1 MLCKLYNDIIKS
13 LKDAAEAIPTKA
25 SNTSSKH
32 TVLCWNDLVRDS
44 HQAARESFFVWRS
57 AGSSRHGPL
66 YDIMKIRRAHFKLNK
81 RLCEKNA
88 EILRAERL
96 ASKLCNNDLKNFW
109 KDLKHMNY
117 ARLPNPSN
125 VGAASG
131 AENVKNMWLHH
142 GQSLLNSITGYPT
155 NIKMI
160 NGYCS
165 NVHFNVQMIVNVKE
179 IQDYDS
185 VSREHFKY
193 ANEKLHVLMSLLY
206 SSMLIHCYFS
216 GCYDDYNHSP
226 HN

>member
-1 MLCKLYNDIIKS
+1 
-13 LKDAAEAIPTKA
+13 
-25 SNTSSKH
+25 
-32 TVLCWNDLVRDS
+32 
-44 HQAARESFFVWRS
+44 
-57 AGSSRHGPL
+57 
-66 YDIMKIRRAHFKLNK
+66 MKIRRAHFKLNK
-81 RLCEKNA
+81 RRCEKNA

-96 ASKLCNNDLKNFW
+96 ASKLCNNDLKNVW

-142 GQSLLNSITGYPT
+142 GQSLLNSITGYPA
-155 NIKMI
+155 NIKKI
-160 NGYCS
+160 NEYCS

-179 IQDYDS
+179 IQDYDN
-185 VSREHFKY
+185 VSKEHFKY
-193 ANEKLHVLMSLLY
+193 ANEKHHVLMTLLY
-206 SSMLIHCYFS
+206 SSMLIHGYFR